1 MSPTVP
7 PISVMTTSVSVASA
21 TERMRALISFVM
33 CGITWTVEPRYSPL
47 RSFRSTRSQTA
58 PAVWF
63 AARERFSSMK
73 RS

>member
-7 PISVMTTSVSVASA
+7 PISLITTSVGVASDA
-21 TERMRALISFVM
+21 RRMRSLISFVM

-47 RSFRSTRSQTA
+47 RSLRSTEYQIE
-58 PAVWF
+58 PEVWF
-63 AARERFSSMK
+63 AFRERFSSMK